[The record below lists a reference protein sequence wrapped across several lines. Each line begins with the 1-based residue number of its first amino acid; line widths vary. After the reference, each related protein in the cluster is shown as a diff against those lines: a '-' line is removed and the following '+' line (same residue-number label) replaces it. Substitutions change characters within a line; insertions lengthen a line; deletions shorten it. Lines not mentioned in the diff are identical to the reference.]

1 MRGRRNIYDII
12 RTRPQ
17 TLETKKGS
25 TGNPVKLETNYFRL
39 LKKPT
44 WSLYQCHVDFNP
56 DIEINSVRKGLLKE
70 HRERLGGYI
79 FDGSTLHLIQRP
91 EPDTFELVS
100 KNRADEIIQIK
111 VKLIKQISMNDS
123 SSVQIL
129 NTIMRKS
136 LEGLQLQLVGRN
148 FFDAVAK
155 VKHHLYFIIYLL

>member
-17 TLETKKGS
+17 TLATKKGS

-56 DIEINSVRKGLLKE
+56 DIEVNSVRKGLLRE
-70 HRERLGGYI
+70 HREKLGGHI
-79 FDGSTLHLIQRP
+79 FDGTSLHLINRP
-91 EPDTFELVS
+91 PEDTLDLIS
-100 KNRADEIIQIK
+100 KNRAGEIIQIK
-111 VKLIKQISMNDS
+111 IKLIKQISMNDS

-129 NTIMRKS
+129 NIIMRKS

-155 VKHHLYFIIYLL
+155 VRK